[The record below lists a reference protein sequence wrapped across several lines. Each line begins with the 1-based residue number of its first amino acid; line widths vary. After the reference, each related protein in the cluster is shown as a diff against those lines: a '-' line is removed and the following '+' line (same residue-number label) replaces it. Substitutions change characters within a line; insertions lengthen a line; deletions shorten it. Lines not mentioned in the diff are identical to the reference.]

1 MVLAAFFTGILA
13 AGEAEEGPDDG
24 GECFLEVGTGDFLP
38 PTPVERGGDGDVRPV
53 RGGSFCRLL
62 EGTGEDDLT
71 AEGMR
76 FGGMVANHFLW
87 QHRVLGRP
95 FFVSREAKL
104 VTASC

>member
-1 MVLAAFFTGILA
+1 MAAFLTGFLA

-24 GECFLEVGTGDFLP
+24 GECFLEVGTGDFLS

-53 RGGSFCRLL
+53 RGEIFCRLL
-62 EGTGEDDLT
+62 EGIGDDDLT

-76 FGGMVANHFLW
+76 FGGMMANHFLW

-104 VTASC
+104 VAASC